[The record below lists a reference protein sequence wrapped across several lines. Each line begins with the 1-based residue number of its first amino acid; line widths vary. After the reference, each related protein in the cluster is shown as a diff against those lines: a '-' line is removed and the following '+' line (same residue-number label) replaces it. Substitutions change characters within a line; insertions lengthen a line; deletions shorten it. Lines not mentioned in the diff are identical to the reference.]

1 MPRYYYKHVQKNGY
15 KPFILPFFHNI
26 RKPRI
31 EMASASPDNIWIV
44 IGDIHANMDNFERI
58 PELDQARGVII
69 TGDLTNN
76 GGVAA
81 ARKVLDKIAARNL
94 PVIAQVGNMDKME
107 IDQWLNENGL
117 NIHRR
122 VVALA
127 PDVAA
132 MGIGGSTITP
142 MNTPTE
148 FTEDQYAAWLND
160 EWAEASG
167 YPHKALISHNPP
179 RDTLC
184 DAINPRLHVGSIA
197 VRAFIEKR
205 QPEVC
210 LCGHIHE
217 GRAVDKIGTTVI
229 VNPGMLAQG
238 GYAILRERDGRLTA
252 ELHEVPSQASGNGK
266 S

>member
-1 MPRYYYKHVQKNGY
+1 
-15 KPFILPFFHNI
+15 
-26 RKPRI
+26 
-31 EMASASPDNIWIV
+31 MASASPENIWIV
-44 IGDIHANMDNFERI
+44 IGDIHANMDNFDRI
-58 PELDQARGVII
+58 PELEQARGVII

-81 ARKVLDKIAARNL
+81 ARKVLDKIGNL

-107 IDQWLNENGL
+107 IDQWLNDNGL

-122 VVALA
+122 VVAIA

-132 MGIGGSTITP
+132 LGIGGSTITP
-142 MNTPTE
+142 MRTPTE
-148 FTEDQYAAWLND
+148 FTEGQYAAWLND
-160 EWAEASG
+160 EWPQAAP
-167 YPHKALISHNPP
+167 YAHKVLVSHNPP
-179 RDTLC
+179 KDTLC
-184 DAINPRLHVGSIA
+184 DAINPELHVGSSA
-197 VRAFIEKR
+197 VRAFIEEH

-217 GRAVDKIGTTVI
+217 GRAVDKIGDTII

-238 GYAILRERDGRLTA
+238 GYAILREKDGRLTA
-252 ELHEVPSQASGNGK
+252 ELHEVPGQASEKAK